1 MLAVSAVGALDLAA
15 GVIVDL
21 SHRLHIAQAIIAAHQ
36 QQMQQFNQDTSEAL
50 VLRLRSLVV
59 AHLPLYPSKVRAYH
73 SCTVAGVSVAH
84 ECLFVNNLSQ

>member
-1 MLAVSAVGALDLAA
+1 MSAVGALDLAT

-21 SHRLHIAQAIIAAHQ
+21 SQRLHVAQAIIATHQ
-36 QQMQQFNQDTSEAL
+36 QQLQQFSQDTSEAL

-73 SCTVAGVSVAH
+73 FCTVAGVPVAH
-84 ECLFVNNLSQ
+84 ACLFVNNLSQ